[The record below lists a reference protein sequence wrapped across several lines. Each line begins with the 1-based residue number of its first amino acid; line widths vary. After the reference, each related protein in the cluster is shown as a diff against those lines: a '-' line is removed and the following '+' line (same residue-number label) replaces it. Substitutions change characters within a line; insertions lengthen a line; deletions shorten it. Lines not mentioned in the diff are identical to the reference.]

1 MHSPTEDRLKE
12 HGYELPAA
20 PASIGSYVPVVKFG
34 HNMIVTSGQLPFQ
47 GQTLAFVGKVGG
59 NLSEHDGVNAAR
71 IAVLN
76 GLAQIKA
83 SLGSLDKVRQIVRV
97 EGYVNSAPGFHNQ
110 PFVLNG
116 ASNLLAEV
124 YGEHGRHTRI
134 AVGVSELP
142 MDAAVEIVIWAEVRT
157 ID

>member
-1 MHSPTEDRLKE
+1 M
-12 HGYELPAA
+12 
-20 PASIGSYVPVVKFG
+20 
-34 HNMIVTSGQLPFQ
+34 
-47 GQTLAFVGKVGG
+47 
-59 NLSEHDGVNAAR
+59 
-71 IAVLN
+71 N

>member
-1 MHSPTEDRLKE
+1 MHSPTEERLKE

-34 HNMIVTSGQLPFQ
+34 HMIVTSGQLPFQ
-47 GQTLAFVGKVGG
+47 GQTLAFIGKVGG

-124 YGEHGRHTRI
+124 FGEHGRHTRI

-142 MDAAVEIVIWAEVRT
+142 MDAAVEIVIWAEVRSV
-157 ID
+157 D